1 MKTIWEKEISVFL
14 NGNLIA
20 RNRQIIHQY
29 TNKPDDIFW
38 RGTIKKLIEIDGTIP
53 NYGYKVYTE
62 HNSKKPTISK
72 RNGTTRIFFKY
83 AINNDDFSFGTKCR
97 ETDTIKITITHHPA
111 YIKSFQ
117 ELMTILPP
125 DDFIEWLKDRGL
137 ITTPINIKTG
147 DDNNGQS

>member
-1 MKTIWEKEISVFL
+1 ML
-14 NGNLIA
+14 
-20 RNRQIIHQY
+20 R
-29 TNKPDDIFW
+29 
-38 RGTIKKLIEIDGTIP
+38 
-53 NYGYKVYTE
+53 
-62 HNSKKPTISK
+62 
-72 RNGTTRIFFKY
+72 
-83 AINNDDFSFGTKCR
+83 NNDDFSFGTKCR

-125 DDFIEWLKDRGL
+125 DDFIEWLKDRGI